1 MMIFKLNKIV
11 FKDFSEHR
19 YTYVVLTYQEVPLIE
34 FTTYMFSIEIEFLK
48 YLLFFSKYFEMIK
61 RYFYLFN
68 IIITFF

>member
-1 MMIFKLNKIV
+1 MIFKLNKIV
-11 FKDFSEHR
+11 FKDFSEHG

-48 YLLFFSKYFEMIK
+48 CLLFFSKYFEMIK

-68 IIITFF
+68 IIITLF